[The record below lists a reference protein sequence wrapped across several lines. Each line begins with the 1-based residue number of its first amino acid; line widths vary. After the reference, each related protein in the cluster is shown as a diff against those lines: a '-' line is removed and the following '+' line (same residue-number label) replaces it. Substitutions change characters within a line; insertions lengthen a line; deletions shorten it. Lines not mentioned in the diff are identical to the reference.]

1 MDIINKI
8 NIQLSK
14 IKSILV
20 KELKQGEYTYDYKI
34 CEDECKFL
42 DKPELQSYLSET
54 QISNT
59 FFLKIINELCS
70 YIIDIWNDDFQKLD
84 RKMLKEGPHPLYK
97 GMHKIRISLLDFHGL
112 DVFEDEIIHY
122 NTISEKIT
130 FAVKYNILDNALLY
144 INIKLIADR
153 CSIILD
159 LITAA
164 YPETFPN
171 NLKSKVPGLTYE
183 EKRDHIINFY
193 EHRLDE
199 IYKIKDDKINSLDY
213 THLIE
218 QIRLAK
224 QVVLKGKKLQPTNI
238 KLRFKDLFKD
248 NESYNESYNKAVNIL
263 KENGYVKQSNN
274 ILEWIFTPKTGNT
287 IIQTIVAL
295 CVVLEKKQYF
305 KPKLKTIYNN
315 INNEFGISMNKS
327 TYSRSSRAFKRDYN
341 NLTKGTKSYDYI
353 SLFKNIL

>member
-1 MDIINKI
+1 MDI
-8 NIQLSK
+8 
-14 IKSILV
+14 
-20 KELKQGEYTYDYKI
+20 DYKNI
-34 CEDECKFL
+34 VINGYAQNQKHFDKHL
-42 DKPELQSYLSET
+42 DREFNKVKDKNYGAEE
-54 QISNT
+54 
-59 FFLKIINELCS
+59 FFDGCLDVVEGIKQNVIKIINDE
-70 YIIDIWNDDFQKLD
+70 W
-84 RKMLKEGPHPLYK
+84 YK
-97 GMHKIRISLLDFHGL
+97 Q
-112 DVFEDEIIHY
+112 EDEIQK
-122 NTISEKIT
+122 S
-130 FAVKYNILDNALLY
+130 LQL
-144 INIKLIADR
+144 
-153 CSIILD
+153 
-159 LITAA
+159 
-164 YPETFPN
+164 
-171 NLKSKVPGLTYE
+171 NLKGVDEFGDDYLPGLTYE
-183 EKRDHIINFY
+183 EKRDYIINFY

-315 INNEFGISMNKS
+315 IKNEFGISMNKS

>member
-130 FAVKYNILDNALLY
+130 FA
-144 INIKLIADR
+144 
-153 CSIILD
+153 
-159 LITAA
+159 
-164 YPETFPN
+164 
-171 NLKSKVPGLTYE
+171 
-183 EKRDHIINFY
+183 
-193 EHRLDE
+193 E
-199 IYKIKDDKINSLDY
+199 I
-213 THLIE
+213 
-218 QIRLAK
+218 
-224 QVVLKGKKLQPTNI
+224 G
-238 KLRFKDLFKD
+238 
-248 NESYNESYNKAVNIL
+248 
-263 KENGYVKQSNN
+263 
-274 ILEWIFTPKTGNT
+274 
-287 IIQTIVAL
+287 
-295 CVVLEKKQYF
+295 
-305 KPKLKTIYNN
+305 
-315 INNEFGISMNKS
+315 
-327 TYSRSSRAFKRDYN
+327 RAHV
-341 NLTKGTKSYDYI
+341 
-353 SLFKNIL
+353 